1 MSNHIHKDDP
11 NRWFIIQNNATGEE
25 SLILFGHAGDQGVNE
40 LVTGEPILLDYLT
53 ENEVEIKVNDIAGIS
68 DYYKDAVETG
78 SPKFQLP
85 SYKYESPLL

>member
-1 MSNHIHKDDP
+1 MSNHIHRNDP

-53 ENEVEIKVNDIAGIS
+53 EDELEIKVNDVTGIS
-68 DYYKDAVETG
+68 DYYKDAVE
-78 SPKFQLP
+78 SYSSKFQLP
-85 SYKYESPLL
+85 SGKYSPPEE